1 MKKILLAIFL
11 SCVLLSYTFGE
22 NLIENNTN
30 IRTEN
35 SLFNLVQG
43 YVELNTKMKEYKQV
57 SDTNSSTYKQIID
70 ELNQEKQKILSRI
83 CLLYTSPSPRD
94 VEESRMPSSA

>member
-57 SDTNSSTYKQIID
+57 ID
-70 ELNQEKQKILSRI
+70 NLFI
-83 CLLYTSPSPRD
+83 
-94 VEESRMPSSA
+94 SA